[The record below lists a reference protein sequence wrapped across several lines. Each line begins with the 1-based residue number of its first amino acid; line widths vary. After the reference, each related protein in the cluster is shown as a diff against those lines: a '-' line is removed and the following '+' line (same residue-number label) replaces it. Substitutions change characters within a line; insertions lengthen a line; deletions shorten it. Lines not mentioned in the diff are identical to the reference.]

1 MLRRKQP
8 HALALRSH
16 GLAEHLAALIC
27 ISGHGPRARCWL
39 REPNGR
45 GVGERDH
52 ALCVDVP
59 AGCRARHCRVFNLV
73 SIINIRRGLA
83 TGRRLA
89 TCTARPRPGCSLSVC
104 VFEVPLE
111 ELEPLAMRE
120 ARLRLAPVRV
130 EKLGGDDEA
139 ATAALLCLESSDDEY
154 RERWCGADADAYHE
168 QVGQYYDGRL
178 YRDDCLP
185 VPSYLIRC
193 MRAHAAAGTVGNF
206 LDASFLG
213 DGRTTL
219 RAHAQA
225 EADDAGCGWSADERR
240 EVRAL
245 CAGA

>member
-1 MLRRKQP
+1 MLSP
-8 HALALRSH
+8 S
-16 GLAEHLAALIC
+16 AATAWL
-27 ISGHGPRARCWL
+27 STSQLSSVSPATGRVLVAGYASLMDEASARETMPSVSTFRL
-39 REPNGR
+39 
-45 GVGERDH
+45 GVVPDH
-52 ALCVDVP
+52 Y
-59 AGCRARHCRVFNLV
+59 CRVFNLV

>member
-1 MLRRKQP
+1 MLSP
-8 HALALRSH
+8 S
-16 GLAEHLAALIC
+16 AATAWL
-27 ISGHGPRARCWL
+27 STSQLSSVSPATGRVLVAGYASLMDEASARETMPSVSTFRL
-39 REPNGR
+39 
-45 GVGERDH
+45 GV
-52 ALCVDVP
+52 VP
-59 AGCRARHCRVFNLV
+59 DYCRVFNLV